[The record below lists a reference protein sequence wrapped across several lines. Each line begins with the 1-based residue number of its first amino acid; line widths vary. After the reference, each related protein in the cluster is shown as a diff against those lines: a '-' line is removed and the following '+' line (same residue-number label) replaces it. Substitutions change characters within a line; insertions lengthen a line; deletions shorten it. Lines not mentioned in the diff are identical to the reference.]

1 MYCPCR
7 ESIWKR
13 FIDYVLIEDLSA
25 KTAPTYLANFPMRAE
40 IWSLAFLGVRIQ
52 MLKFF
57 PLISILLGQNL
68 VAKKRQSL
76 WQFLLLLNNV
86 LNNNTMCFFQQ
97 TVRLVRWFL
106 IFACAVECSLTQLK
120 IDENGESD
128 KIDLCTET
136 AAILNLSNLRSIM
149 GCPRGTPS
157 VFTCAF
163 GAKRELQC
171 IFLGEMA
178 IIITPK
184 QGTKI
189 FFPLQPFSRKTQ
201 RKIAPKSTHKY
212 WASILD
218 RAHANWA
225 SHNTP

>member
-97 TVRLVRWFL
+97 TVRLVR
-106 IFACAVECSLTQLK
+106 
-120 IDENGESD
+120 
-128 KIDLCTET
+128 
-136 AAILNLSNLRSIM
+136 
-149 GCPRGTPS
+149 
-157 VFTCAF
+157 
-163 GAKRELQC
+163 
-171 IFLGEMA
+171 
-178 IIITPK
+178 
-184 QGTKI
+184 
-189 FFPLQPFSRKTQ
+189 
-201 RKIAPKSTHKY
+201 
-212 WASILD
+212 
-218 RAHANWA
+218 
-225 SHNTP
+225 